1 MIGGS
6 IMKYKCLVLDHD
18 DTVVNSTYEIHYP
31 SFMGYLED
39 ARPGYTMTFEQYMH
53 ENFHPGFQ
61 TFCTDT
67 LKLTSAEMEEEVEYW
82 RKYVREHV
90 PSAYKGFKKILRKFK
105 ENNGIICVVSHSLSE
120 NILRDYRENGLPLP
134 DEVYGWDKP
143 ANERKPS
150 PFPIFEIMSKYELS
164 PLEIL
169 MVDDLKPGL
178 DMARDAGIDFA
189 AAGWAY
195 ELPEIQQYMK
205 KNSDYYLETVKQ
217 LEDLIF

>member
-1 MIGGS
+1 
-6 IMKYKCLVLDHD
+6 MKYKCLVLDHD

-31 SFMGYLED
+31 SFIGYLKK
-39 ARPGYTMTFEQYMH
+39 ARPDFSITFEQYMH

-61 TFCTDT
+61 AFCTDT
-67 LKLTSAEMEEEVEYW
+67 LKLSEKEMEEEVEYW
-82 RKYVREHV
+82 RTYVREHV
-90 PSAYKGFKKILRKFK
+90 PTAYKGFKKILQKFK
-105 ENNGIICVVSHSLSE
+105 KENGIICVVSHSLSE
-120 NILRDYRENGLPLP
+120 NILRDYRANELPTP
-134 DEVYGWDKP
+134 DDVYGWEKP

-150 PFPIFEIMSKYELS
+150 PYPIFEIMSKYGLS

-195 ELPEIQQYMK
+195 ELPKIQSYMK
-205 KNSDYYLETVKQ
+205 KHSDYYLETVKE
-217 LEDLIF
+217 LENVVFG